1 MRQDTGLYFEELC
14 ILTRSSMDAE
24 LERAVRTAQQHADT
38 SSGILVVRKDARQFT
53 VQVSADVPYGQTIER
68 QDW

>member
-1 MRQDTGLYFEELC
+1 MRQDTEPYSEDLC

-24 LERAVRTAQQHADT
+24 LERAVRTAQQHADP
-38 SSGILVVRKDARQFT
+38 SSGILVIRKDARHFT
-53 VQVSADVPYGQTIER
+53 VQVSADVPHGQTVER